1 MKDYLSNLSAR
12 SFGRTEGIPLVS
24 PRVPSL
30 FEPSH
35 AELDVFAAVGSWVS
49 TDNESG
55 EGRRASYDASR
66 TSDTSPYRGLQLHQ
80 NPAEAIPGI
89 AERDLSAHE
98 PAAAVPAR
106 EEPIG
111 APTVRTSAQ
120 SPGDNA
126 AKGTTSYGEQRQHM
140 IDRPGNIIKPVRGKR
155 WGEEGPARPSE
166 KVHEERRWVQ
176 KMILTEKGKGI
187 VGSDSSSV
195 AVESA
200 KQKVI
205 SPRIAHTFLRPIEP
219 TYREW
224 THSGHREDPV
234 KPEPTIH
241 VTIGRIE
248 VRAVT
253 QAVQNRPKPK
263 GPAPMS
269 LDEYLRRRNGGGR

>member
-1 MKDYLSNLSAR
+1 MNDYLSNLSAR

-35 AELDVFAAVGSWVS
+35 AKRDVFAEVESLVS
-49 TDNESG
+49 TDDESA
-55 EGRRASYDASR
+55 EGHRSPFDASR
-66 TSDTSPYRGLQLHQ
+66 TSDTRPYRGLQLHR
-80 NPAEAIPGI
+80 NPAEAVPGI
-89 AERDLSAHE
+89 ADREISANE

-111 APTVRTSAQ
+111 APTGRISIQ

-126 AKGTTSYGEQRQHM
+126 VKGTTSNGEERQHA
-140 IDRPGNIIKPVRGKR
+140 IEQPGNGIEPVRGKSCE
-155 WGEEGPARPSE
+155 EEGPARLSE
-166 KVHEERRWVQ
+166 KTPEERRWD
-176 KMILTEKGKGI
+176 KKTILTEQGKGI
-187 VGSDSSSV
+187 AGPDRSSA

-219 TYREW
+219 THREW
-224 THSGHREDPV
+224 TNSSHRDATAR
-234 KPEPTIH
+234 PEPTIQ

-263 GPAPMS
+263 GQTLMS
-269 LDEYLRRRNGGGR
+269 LDEYLRGRSGGRR